1 MEMFAEYLRANGQ
14 KCETQVLDSGAD
26 SAKEVENMRQFAA
39 KANGNAIAYA
49 DPNESSIAYSLAEAM
64 AESGGYIG
72 TAWNKGDDVAPADLT
87 PNWVTHTSPDD
98 SVNGYL
104 IAKALFEYMGGEGK
118 IFVCQG
124 MLGNSAA
131 TGRYNGLQKA
141 LAEYPNIVVAGD
153 DTGNWLPDEAMTLV
167 ETWLTQHPDVKGVW
181 CANDNMA
188 TGALKALDNAGLKGK
203 VGVVG
208 IDANTDIVEGV
219 RDGYVVA
226 TVSSNGYVQG
236 GYTLAIC
243 YAAWA
248 GLIDVAALPNE
259 YREFATPAKLIDT
272 PEAAEEYL
280 SSTPEFDFAQIFW
293 CKAD

>member
-1 MEMFAEYLRANGQ
+1 
-14 KCETQVLDSGAD
+14 
-26 SAKEVENMRQFAA
+26 
-39 KANGNAIAYA
+39 
-49 DPNESSIAYSLAEAM
+49 
-64 AESGGYIG
+64 
-72 TAWNKGDDVAPADLT
+72 
-87 PNWVTHTSPDD
+87 
-98 SVNGYL
+98 
-104 IAKALFEYMGGEGK
+104 
-118 IFVCQG
+118 
-124 MLGNSAA
+124 
-131 TGRYNGLQKA
+131 
-141 LAEYPNIVVAGD
+141 
-153 DTGNWLPDEAMTLV
+153 
-167 ETWLTQHPDVKGVW
+167 
-181 CANDNMA
+181 MA

-248 GLIDVAALPNE
+248 GIIDVANMPNE
-259 YREFATPAKLIDT
+259 YREFATPAKLIDS

-280 SSTPEFDFAQIFW
+280 SSTPEFDFADIFW